1 MDTQHGAAT
10 DRIVDA
16 IDAHDLEG
24 LVACFAVDVH
34 SETPAHPSRDF
45 IGREQVRRNWSQI
58 FQAVPDIEATVV
70 RLVVDDGTEWT
81 ELEFHGHRRDGA
93 EHRMRGVTVN
103 TVSDGLVTN
112 VRFYVE
118 PVDDAALD
126 ADGAVARI
134 LSAGPTADG
143 APTAVTAGSAES
155 GR

>member
-1 MDTQHGAAT
+1 M
-10 DRIVDA
+10 
-16 IDAHDLEG
+16 
-24 LVACFAVDVH
+24 
-34 SETPAHPSRDF
+34 
-45 IGREQVRRNWSQI
+45 RRNWSQI

-93 EHRMRGVTVN
+93 VHRMRGVTVN